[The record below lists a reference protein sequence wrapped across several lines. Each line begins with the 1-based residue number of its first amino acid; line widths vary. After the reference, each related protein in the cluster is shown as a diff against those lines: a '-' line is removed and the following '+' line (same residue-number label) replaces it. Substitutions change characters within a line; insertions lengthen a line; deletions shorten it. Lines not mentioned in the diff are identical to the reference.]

1 MAQRGAGRP
10 GGTRPGPAASRKDR
24 GAAAA
29 ALQRGRWG
37 RKDPK
42 STARRAAASRSRA
55 AASPR
60 HRIAG
65 LPSGLGREG
74 GTARIGLDR
83 LGSGWHGSAQLGTA
97 QLGWARHGS
106 DRLGSARLGS
116 GTARLSTAQHGWAR
130 LGTARMQRRGSSVQA
145 RAAPSP
151 AFRFALF
158 ICLQGARTFGV
169 WLPVPSAPSYQPILP
184 CPLLSEAGQPPR
196 IGFLFIVRYIYV
208 PHYKLKIDFCFSDIH
223 FSSYLPQ
230 LHHTYIGNSSTD
242 LVDCTE

>member
-1 MAQRGAGRP
+1 MGKKGPQKHGAESSCKPQPCGSQP
-10 GGTRPGPAASRKDR
+10 PAPHC
-24 GAAAA
+24 GAALGA
-29 ALQRGRWG
+29 W
-37 RKDPK
+37 
-42 STARRAAASRSRA
+42 
-55 AASPR
+55 
-60 HRIAG
+60 AG
-65 LPSGLGREG
+65 GGHGSDRLGS
-74 GTARIGLDR
+74 ARIGLDR